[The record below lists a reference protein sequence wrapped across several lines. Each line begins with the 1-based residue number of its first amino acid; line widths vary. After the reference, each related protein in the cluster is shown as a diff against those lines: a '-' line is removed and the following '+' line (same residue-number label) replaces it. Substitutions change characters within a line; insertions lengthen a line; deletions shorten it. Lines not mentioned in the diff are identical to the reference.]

1 MRTVTS
7 IRVASARWCWH
18 RNSSVPLARG
28 GRCHGRRRDPR
39 ARSPPRDARSAALHR
54 IRKLDV
60 DAKVVGIQLEL
71 VAFEHPPFSS
81 ASMVSGRV
89 VVVVEGKLPVPVTL
103 W

>member
-1 MRTVTS
+1 MM
-7 IRVASARWCWH
+7 
-18 RNSSVPLARG
+18 LAPELFRSRLREEG
-28 GRCHGRRRDPR
+28 DATAGEETR
-39 ARSPPRDARSAALHR
+39 AQGSPPRDARSAALHR

-71 VAFEHPPFSS
+71 VAFKHPPFSS

-103 W
+103 